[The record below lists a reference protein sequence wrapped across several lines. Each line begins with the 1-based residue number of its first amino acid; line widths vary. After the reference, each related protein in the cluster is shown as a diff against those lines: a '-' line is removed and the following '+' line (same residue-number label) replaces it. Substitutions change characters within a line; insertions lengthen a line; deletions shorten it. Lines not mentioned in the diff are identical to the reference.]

1 MIVPLPPFLPPRIFP
16 MRFDGLLPADIVLKS
31 PAKRLRVPIQNV
43 GGSVLRDFGVSF
55 SNIRRLLEGVAELQ
69 NAPVVVVPS
78 DDLDSDR
85 QATFGKRAGH
95 GEGGVSYYR
104 DVIG

>member
-1 MIVPLPPFLPPRIFP
+1 

-31 PAKRLRVPIQNV
+31 PAKRLRFPAQNV
-43 GGSVLRDFGVSF
+43 SGRALHNFGVSF

-69 NAPVVVVPS
+69 NGRVVVVPS
-78 DDLDSDR
+78 DDLDSDW
-85 QATFGKRAGH
+85 QAGFGKCAGH
-95 GEGGVSYYR
+95 GEGGVSYDR